1 MASQHK
7 IHDAVTAI
15 LVHGAEMFITR
26 RQVHLNAF
34 PGYWAF
40 PGGKVDKADSE
51 EPLMHPLLQD
61 HPPKLLRALDRELRE
76 ELDFDLFAAIK
87 RGEVL
92 SIHLV
97 GEATTPA
104 FVPVRFRTL
113 FYRIV
118 LTRKPELNV
127 HEGETAEVD
136 WLLPSVLRERVA
148 RGRMLAAPPTQLA
161 ITHLAV
167 SPEDTGQIA
176 GFDFNF
182 DPEITIPWME
192 PLVGVRMLAVH
203 SNTIPPAD
211 RTNCFR
217 LGDEGARQVV
227 VDPSPSSREEYARLC
242 TVLDSSQ
249 IDEIFLTHHHPDHRE
264 YADELARRYRVPLGM
279 SADTHARIS
288 KRSAKYF
295 EGVETRIYAEGDVLT
310 EWQGEKVLLY
320 AVPGHDE
327 GQLALMPESRMWC
340 IVSDLI
346 QGIGTV
352 VVGGPEGNMRKYFD
366 SLQRVIDWDPAVII
380 PSHGIAL
387 GTTYRIRETLKHR
400 QLREEQVAVL
410 HAEGKSAQEMLPTIY
425 QGLDPRLAPLALIN
439 INSHLQK
446 LREEGRVAA

>member
-1 MASQHK
+1 
-7 IHDAVTAI
+7 
-15 LVHGAEMFITR
+15 
-26 RQVHLNAF
+26 
-34 PGYWAF
+34 
-40 PGGKVDKADSE
+40 
-51 EPLMHPLLQD
+51 
-61 HPPKLLRALDRELRE
+61 
-76 ELDFDLFAAIK
+76 
-87 RGEVL
+87 
-92 SIHLV
+92 
-97 GEATTPA
+97 
-104 FVPVRFRTL
+104 
-113 FYRIV
+113 
-118 LTRKPELNV
+118 
-127 HEGETAEVD
+127 
-136 WLLPSVLRERVA
+136 
-148 RGRMLAAPPTQLA
+148 
-161 ITHLAV
+161 
-167 SPEDTGQIA
+167 
-176 GFDFNF
+176 
-182 DPEITIPWME
+182 ME